1 MKQRLDLERFA
12 AGLRELREASV
23 LGEALGNVNPYLLH
37 TLLPRLERRDWP
49 LLQEIDYDAFEE
61 DDPDTLMEY
70 LSLRENYQYRLE
82 RINGALDALAPV
94 CTKVRAFL

>member
-1 MKQRLDLERFA
+1 MKQYLDLEHFA
-12 AGLRELREASV
+12 AGLREMEESRVMDEAREV
-23 LGEALGNVNPYLLH
+23 VNPYLLH
-37 TLLPRLERRDWP
+37 TLLPRLERGDWP
-49 LLQEIDYDAFEE
+49 LLHEIDYDAFEE